1 MKNQILD
8 GLTVWKISDVR
19 SNVLDS
25 VFPSNNYIRTQL
37 CIFLK
42 FSNHG
47 SHSSS
52 FRFVN
57 IWPALFFT
65 PRSVVR
71 RAASLLSKVVDSLA
85 PSITNVLV
93 QGKQVSICFSGIHLI
108 TVAKVWG
115 RTLNFKFCIL

>member
-1 MKNQILD
+1 ME
-8 GLTVWKISDVR
+8 GTISDHIERVYR
-19 SNVLDS
+19 
-25 VFPSNNYIRTQL
+25 RA
-37 CIFLK
+37 
-42 FSNHG
+42 G
-47 SHSSS
+47 SKKL
-52 FRFVN
+52 
-57 IWPALFFT
+57 W
-65 PRSVVR
+65 SVVR